1 MFLWV
6 ERIRNHGLV
15 RSRADVIHM
24 CDATCMAFTKA
35 FTVVLFVC
43 TFTVAFVCVYP

>member
-15 RSRADVIHM
+15 RSRADAIHM
-24 CDATCMAFTKA
+24 CDATCMAFTPKYLLL
-35 FTVVLFVC
+35 FCLCVLLL
-43 TFTVAFVCVYP
+43 